1 MYILGIESS
10 CDETS
15 AAVIETDGTKH
26 RICSNIVASQIDIH
40 RLYGGVVPEIA
51 GRAHI
56 EAVSS
61 ITYQALEEAG
71 IGIGDI
77 GAVGVTASPG
87 LIGALL
93 VGVNFAKSLAFS
105 YGIPLVPVDHVKGHT
120 AAAYLEYEGLTAPF
134 LSVVVSGGHTSIYEV
149 RDPVTF
155 CEIGSTRD
163 DAAGEA
169 FDKIARVIGIPY
181 PGGAGL
187 DKLAREGDKKA
198 IQFPSPAIVGDNLDF
213 SFSGLKTSALNY
225 INIAKQKEEEI
236 NRADLAASYTDT
248 IVKAVVKKTK
258 AALKQ
263 TGAKTLVLA
272 GGVAANSHLRA
283 GLGALCG
290 KMNVKFCVPSLRLC
304 SDNAAMIAMQ
314 AYWEFMAGVRA
325 DTSLNASAV

>member
-15 AAVIETDGTKH
+15 AAVIETDATKH
-26 RICSNIVASQIDIH
+26 RICSNIVASQIDVH

-61 ITYQALEEAG
+61 ITYRALEEAG
-71 IGIGDI
+71 ITISDI
-77 GAVGVTASPG
+77 EAIAVTASPG

-105 YGIPLVPVDHVKGHT
+105 YNIPLVAVDHVKGHT
-120 AAAYLEYEGLTAPF
+120 AAAYLEYEDLRAPF

-149 RDPVTF
+149 RDPVTYN
-155 CEIGSTRD
+155 EIGATRD

-187 DKLAREGDKKA
+187 DKLAREGDKRA
-198 IQFPSPAIVGDNLDF
+198 IQFPSPAILGDNLDF
-213 SFSGLKTSALNY
+213 SFSGLKTAALNY
-225 INIAKQKEEEI
+225 INAKKQKDEPIPRE
-236 NRADLAASYTDT
+236 DLAASYTDT
-248 IVKAVVKKTK
+248 IVRAVVKKTE
-258 AALKQ
+258 AALAQ
-263 TGAKTLVLA
+263 TKACSLVLA

-283 GLGALCG
+283 GLSELCDRLG
-290 KMNVKFCVPSLRLC
+290 VAFCVPSLSLC

-314 AYWEFMAGVRA
+314 GYYEYMAGRRA